1 MQLYMSPQQLF
12 KSPVFWS
19 GLIGWF
25 LAQFTKLLCD
35 LSKKQAKLNLTCLVR
50 SGGMPSAHTALT
62 CALATSIGL
71 TEGFSSSIFV
81 LSLTVAILAMFDA
94 ATVRQAT
101 GQQARLIN
109 EIIDLLVTDGR
120 FSNRKLVELLGH
132 TRIEIFMGM
141 VMGALVAIIVT
152 SYFKLLE

>member
-1 MQLYMSPQQLF
+1 MSLYVSSQNLF

-19 GLIGWF
+19 GIIGWF
-25 LAQFTKLLCD
+25 LAQFIKVLCD
-35 LSKKQAKLNLTCLVR
+35 LSNKQTKLDFSCLVR
-50 SGGMPSAHTALT
+50 SGGMPSAHTSLT

-81 LSLTVAILAMFDA
+81 LSLTVAILTMFDA

-109 EIIDLLVTDGR
+109 EIVDLLVKDGS
-120 FSNRKLVELLGH
+120 FPNRKLAELLGH

-141 VMGALVAIIVT
+141 IIGVLVAIIVT
-152 SYFKLLE
+152 SYFALSH

>member
-1 MQLYMSPQQLF
+1 MSLFTTPQNLF

-25 LAQFTKLLCD
+25 LAQFVKVLCD
-35 LSKKQAKLNLTCLVR
+35 LFKKQRKLDFSCLVR
-50 SGGMPSAHTALT
+50 FGGMPSAHTSLT

-109 EIIDLLVTDGR
+109 EIVDLLIKDGS

-132 TRIEIFMGM
+132 TRIEVFMGM
-141 VMGALVAIIVT
+141 IMGILVAIIVT
-152 SYFKLLE
+152 SYFALSY